1 MKLVLE
7 IVFNDD
13 AMREPTD
20 VCEAIDR
27 INTWP
32 LRFIAGEGAPIFD
45 RNGATVASGKL
56 SVLPI
61 LHNFQYDPSG
71 RN

>member
-27 INTWP
+27 ITTWP

-45 RNGATVASGKL
+45 RNGATVGEWKVVGSPDPAQ
-56 SVLPI
+56 LPI
-61 LHNFQYDPSG
+61 
-71 RN
+71 